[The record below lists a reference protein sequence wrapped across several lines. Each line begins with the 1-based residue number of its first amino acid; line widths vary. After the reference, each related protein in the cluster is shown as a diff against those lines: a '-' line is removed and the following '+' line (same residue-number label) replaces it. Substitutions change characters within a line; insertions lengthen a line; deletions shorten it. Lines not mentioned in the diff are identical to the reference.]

1 MNTSTHSSAETPP
14 GSAFGLPISSE
25 REFHLL
31 KYMAEMSSDFIA
43 TCDLE
48 MKPTYINPSGLEKLG
63 LHQIPVKDLHV
74 NDFFFEEERGT
85 IINAFF
91 PKVIRDGVGEIEVR
105 FKHFITGE
113 AIWMLY
119 HVIVLYNSN
128 GERTGFGTISRDI
141 TKHKLN
147 EKAIIESEE
156 RFRSL
161 AESAPMFIWMVDEH
175 ARITYA
181 NRQLLDF
188 LSISHY
194 TEVAVQGGWERVTHP
209 DDIQQVYAAFSEGL
223 AKRKPYEVEA
233 RLYNTKAQRYEWFMF
248 KATPKFIAAN
258 VFAGFTGSA
267 VSIQRQ
273 KALIEGQ
280 EQLVAERTQE
290 LRAANKMLERSNLEL
305 EQFAYVAS
313 HDLQEPLRKIQTFS
327 AILMDRFSDHLDG
340 KEITYLHKICAS
352 ASRMSELMKDLLDY
366 ARLSANQ
373 TLFKKVDLNHVLK
386 QVLDDFEVLIA
397 QKNIIVE
404 AQTLPVIECVPF
416 QMNQLFYNLIGNA
429 IKFTKKRLPGYIK
442 IGVRFLAEAEV
453 AANNR
458 LQKDNSY
465 FEISFQDNGIGFSQE
480 YAERIFTIFQ
490 RLNDRSSY
498 GGYGIGLALCRKIVE
513 NHKGLIYATGEEN
526 EGATFLVTLP
536 VTQK

>member
-1 MNTSTHSSAETPP
+1 
-14 GSAFGLPISSE
+14 
-25 REFHLL
+25 
-31 KYMAEMSSDFIA
+31 MAEVSSDFIA

-48 MKPTYINPSGLEKLG
+48 LRPIYINPSGLRMLG
-63 LHQIPVKDLHV
+63 LDQIPIRNLNVD
-74 NDFFFEEERGT
+74 DFFFAEDRDV
-85 IINAFF
+85 ILNSFF
-91 PKVIRDGVGEIEVR
+91 PKVIKDGVGEMEVR

-113 AIWMLY
+113 AIWMMY
-119 HVIVLYNSN
+119 HVIVLINSS

-147 EKAIIESEE
+147 QKAIIESEE
-156 RFRSL
+156 QFRNL
-161 AESAPMFIWMVDEH
+161 ADSAPMFIWMVDEH

-209 DDIQQVYAAFSEGL
+209 DDLQQVYAAFSEGL

-233 RLYNTKAQRYEWFMF
+233 RLYNKKAQSYEWFIF
-248 KATPKFIAAN
+248 KATPRFVATN
-258 VFAGFTGSA
+258 VFSGFTGSA

-273 KALIEGQ
+273 KTLIEGQ
-280 EQLVAERTQE
+280 EQLVEERTQE
-290 LRAANKMLERSNLEL
+290 LRAANKLLERSNREL

-327 AILMDRFSDHLDG
+327 AILTERFSEHLDG
-340 KEITYLHKICAS
+340 KEITYLRKICAS
-352 ASRMSELMKDLLDY
+352 ANRMSALMKDLLDY

-373 TLFKKVDLNHVLK
+373 TMFKKVDLNHLLK

-397 QKNIIVE
+397 QKNIIIE

-416 QMNQLFYNLIGNA
+416 QMSQLFYNLIGNA
-429 IKFTKKRLPGYIK
+429 MKFLKRRLPGFIK
-442 IGVRFLAEAEV
+442 IGVRFLSDTEV
-453 AANNR
+453 ATNHR

-465 FEISFQDNGIGFSQE
+465 CEISFQDNGIGFSQQ

-490 RLNDRSSY
+490 RLNDRSAY
-498 GGYGIGLALCRKIVE
+498 GGYGIGLALCRKIVD

-526 EGATFLVTLP
+526 EGATFFVILP